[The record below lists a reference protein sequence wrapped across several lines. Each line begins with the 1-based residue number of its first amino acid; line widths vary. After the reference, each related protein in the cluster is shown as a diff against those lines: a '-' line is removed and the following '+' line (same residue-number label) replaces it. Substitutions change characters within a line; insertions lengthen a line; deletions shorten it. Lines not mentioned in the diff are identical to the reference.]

1 MSATILVLALFLF
14 GKTNK
19 TKADLAIIPEVNAP
33 AAFNI
38 ATYIEKEKEKLSPKT
53 NIKLTN
59 LEQAVKRGDV
69 VNQSINAYETLAT
82 FWKDSIKLNDLYI
95 YYKSSAA
102 KLENSEKNL
111 TFAARLYL
119 NSLRTEEN
127 EAKLAWKANETIDLF
142 KRAIAINPNDDDLRI
157 GLGSAYIYG
166 KGRSGN
172 AQQTMEGIQELLA
185 VVRKDSTNMKAQQ
198 MLGVGGILS
207 GQYEKAVDRLIKV
220 VTAQPNNAEAVAYLA
235 DAYAGKGN
243 KVEAIKWYNISKRL
257 INDVHYT
264 KEVNERIKNLK

>member
-19 TKADLAIIPEVNAP
+19 AKSIATVTGENNTP

-38 ATYIEKEKEKLSPKT
+38 DTYIEKEKEKLSPQT

-69 VNQSINAYETLAT
+69 LNQSISANEALAT
-82 FWKDSIKLNDLYI
+82 FWKDSAKLNDLYI
-95 YYKSSAA
+95 YYKSCAA

-127 EAKLAWKANETIDLF
+127 EVKLAWKANETIDLF
-142 KRAIAINPNDDDLRI
+142 KKAIAINPNDDDLRI

-172 AQQTMEGIQELLA
+172 AQQTMEGILELLA
-185 VVRKDSTNMKAQQ
+185 VVRKDSTNIKAQQ

-207 GQYEKAVDRLIKV
+207 GQYEKAIDRLIKV

-257 INDVHYT
+257 INDAHYT
-264 KEVNERIKNLK
+264 TEVNERIKNLK